1 MSFEEN
7 GKTNQN
13 ANIEVISTRKNPM
26 KVLMFLLKTDKLC
39 YITEIAEELGMNWFT
54 TEANLYKL
62 SDARL
67 VEIVETDVDKRLKL
81 WRVIDKVG
89 SEKAIE
95 LWKRKV
101 GYKIARFVPY
111 KKQRITTEDFK
122 SDKRFIE
129 TCQYYG
135 LSIGEGINAVLSCPK
150 IGSEKAGS
158 YDNVKVYL
166 WRKEEGYIPPT
177 TEHEEKPSTKHER
190 TPEQILEEAK
200 RAIS

>member
-7 GKTNQN
+7 GKTNQD

-54 TEANLYKL
+54 IEANLYKL
-62 SDARL
+62 NDARL

-81 WRVIDKVG
+81 WRVVDKDG

-95 LWKRKV
+95 LYKRKM
-101 GYKIARFVPY
+101 GYKLARFVPY
-111 KKQRITTEDFK
+111 KRITTEQLK

-129 TCQYYG
+129 TCQEYG
-135 LSIGEGINAVLSCPK
+135 LNIIQGISAVLRCPK
-150 IGSEKAGS
+150 IGSETHSEGRTTI
-158 YDNVKVYL
+158 L

-177 TEHEEKPSTKHER
+177 TEHEERPSTKHEREIER
-190 TPEQILEEAK
+190 TPEQILEEGR
-200 RAIS
+200 RAIG